1 MHEDDIEQLLPWEF
15 ANICSDGGYS
25 GHPRGYGAFPRVLA
39 RYVRDRNTLALETAI
54 AMMSSRAAS
63 TMGLTDRGLLKEG
76 MKADL
81 VLFDSNTIQ
90 EHATVENTQQIST
103 GVQSVWVNGKLVLE
117 NGRATGARPGQTLKR
132 PAL

>member
-1 MHEDDIEQLLPWEF
+1 
-15 ANICSDGGYS
+15 
-25 GHPRGYGAFPRVLA
+25 
-39 RYVRDRNTLALETAI
+39 
-54 AMMSSRAAS
+54 
-63 TMGLTDRGLLKEG
+63 MGLTDRGLLKEG

-90 EHATVENTQQIST
+90 DHATVENTQQIST